1 MDPEN
6 RATLRLGTSRVPA
19 SARSP
24 ESMRAMYAYDG
35 SPLDENDE
43 DVDFIANLAREAE
56 ASIVPPEEEVRPAP
70 VRRFTVPAD
79 DRLDAFREIQPERPR
94 PRVLTS
100 IGVDDVDMDDLL
112 VQLSTTVAALRLRKA
127 A

>member
-56 ASIVPPEEEVRPAP
+56 ASIVAASGGSPA
-70 VRRFTVPAD
+70 RA
-79 DRLDAFREIQPERPR
+79 
-94 PRVLTS
+94 S
-100 IGVDDVDMDDLL
+100 
-112 VQLSTTVAALRLRKA
+112 AALHGAGGR
-127 A
+127 